1 MRVEL
6 SIMAIEEPCE
16 VGEWR
21 HQVSLGPASGLLPG
35 PAVPGVVLVWL
46 PGEEVLMP
54 GSRGRPPGKGGCQA
68 AAPGSE
74 VGLQSEPGAGGGVLL
89 PPAGVAGEGG
99 DGLPRGEHHLP
110 LLLTTAAAHP
120 PPVRPAVPVP
130 GSCTPTPSPR

>member
-1 MRVEL
+1 
-6 SIMAIEEPCE
+6 MAIEEPCE

-68 AAPGSE
+68 AAPGGE
-74 VGLQSEPGAGGGVLL
+74 VGLQTEPGAGGGVLL

-99 DGLPRGEHHLP
+99 HGAALHPGQVP
-110 LLLTTAAAHP
+110 LLGQGKP
-120 PPVRPAVPVP
+120 
-130 GSCTPTPSPR
+130 STPNWASVL